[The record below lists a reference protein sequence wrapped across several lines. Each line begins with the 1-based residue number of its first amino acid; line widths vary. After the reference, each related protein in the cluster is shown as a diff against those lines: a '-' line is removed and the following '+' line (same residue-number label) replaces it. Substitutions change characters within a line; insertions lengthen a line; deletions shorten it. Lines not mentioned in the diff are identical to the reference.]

1 VRVALQDGRP
11 WPDVV
16 EWGPR
21 FSPVFGIFPISPEHP
36 QCVVLFTVA
45 LAFVVCWLPWR
56 RPSTRWTRLPLLT
69 PAVCIG
75 SRPASS
81 ASLHRC
87 YCEYLANSASSPS
100 CWFICLRP
108 VASHSFSTLHPP
120 TTPSPIF
127 FQRDVSL
134 LVRSRLLPHT
144 PFCTLPAG
152 SHPRFSVVIQSARPL
167 ARSVWIEPA
176 HHRLDPVLPGVC
188 PTTSAFLLR
197 SARVGDANRHGCFAL
212 RQAVWSLAQRYTGTP
227 ICGAA

>member
-69 PAVCIG
+69 RAVFTG

-87 YCEYLANSASSPS
+87 YCEYQANGASSLS

-108 VASHSFSTLHPP
+108 VASHSLSDNLHPP
-120 TTPSPIF
+120 PSDHP
-127 FQRDVSL
+127 
-134 LVRSRLLPHT
+134 LPHLLT
-144 PFCTLPAG
+144 TRYLFTGRVASSLPHAVLNPLLTG
-152 SHPRFSVVIQSARPL
+152 SHLRLSVVIQSARPL
-167 ARSVWIEPA
+167 ARSLWIELA
-176 HHRLDPVLPGVC
+176 HHRLDPALPGVC

-197 SARVGDANRHGCFAL
+197 SARVGDANRHGRFAL
-212 RQAVWSLAQRYTGTP
+212 R
-227 ICGAA
+227 